1 MKYLKKY
8 NESKYLSKNGKE
20 FDCSDNKLKELP
32 PIPETVEILYCYGN
46 NLSKLPELPK
56 GLKRLDCDNNN
67 LPYSNLEEYKQMN
80 ENNRNKYL
88 RKFKHFENIQDDNGI
103 EDKNLLEIEDYVNQC
118 DDAEVCTK
126 YLQDYVKENPEVK
139 ETDEWRDIISIWH
152 DKFED
157 EIKGLPDYEW

>member
-56 GLKRLDCDNNN
+56 GLKSLWCNFNNLKELPRLPKGLKELNCYYNN
-67 LPYSNLEEYKQMN
+67 LPYEDLEGYWKWF
-80 ENNRNKYL
+80 Y
-88 RKFKHFENIQDDNGI
+88 
-103 EDKNLLEIEDYVNQC
+103 
-118 DDAEVCTK
+118 
-126 YLQDYVKENPEVK
+126 KENPDLGEANK
-139 ETDEWRDIISIWH
+139 M
-152 DKFED
+152 
-157 EIKGLPDYEW
+157 GLI

>member
-1 MKYLKKY
+1 MKH
-8 NESKYLSKNGKE
+8 
-20 FDCSDNKLKELP
+20 
-32 PIPETVEILYCYGN
+32 
-46 NLSKLPELPK
+46 
-56 GLKRLDCDNNN
+56 
-67 LPYSNLEEYKQMN
+67 
-80 ENNRNKYL
+80 L